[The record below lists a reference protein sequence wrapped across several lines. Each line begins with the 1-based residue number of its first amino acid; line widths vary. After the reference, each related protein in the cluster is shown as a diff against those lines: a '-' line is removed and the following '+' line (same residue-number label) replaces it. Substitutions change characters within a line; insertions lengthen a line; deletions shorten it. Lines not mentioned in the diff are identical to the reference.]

1 MGLTYDNESRLAQM
15 QYSFANRNLVYQSV
29 YGEGDRLESF
39 TLVDAWEKVLQYD
52 CLQRLSSSTL
62 KNASGS
68 TVSQTTYGYFSPEP
82 GRTTLMVSSET
93 NSAANTS
100 LSYTYDNDG
109 RVSMVYE
116 DGDLVLRYTYDPSQ
130 GFLIREDNAY
140 ANETYLYTYDEMGN
154 MLTKKTYGLDFSS
167 NPFDLLESESFSYAQ
182 SSLGKRYG
190 EWNSYDALG
199 NLTFDDDKAWS
210 YTWDGR
216 QLVDITEDGGSPQ
229 FTFDYNADGI
239 RTRKGITDY
248 GDEWTYHSYTLDGTT
263 IVKETIYFESYGMVV
278 SSRDIYYYYDENGAP
293 LGLNWNNTNYYYY
306 KNIFGDVLGI
316 MNSNGTMVVR
326 YAYDAWGNPIS
337 TTGAMANTL
346 GQDNPF
352 RYRGYYYDTE
362 TGLYYLNARYYN
374 PEWGRFLSPDPV
386 LDTSSAVGCNLF
398 TCCGN
403 DPINRID
410 ESGAFWDTFFDV
422 ISLVSSIVE
431 VCQNPDDPWAW
442 VGLAMDALDLIPI
455 VSGLGEAARAIKTVD
470 RIADTAD
477 DIHDASKAAGNAI
490 EASTTVAK
498 KGWNVGDDITNLTKA
513 GNEPSWSTV
522 RQRYWKNEAH
532 YNPGKYGPDNLD
544 RMKKGL
550 APIGTDNFSMELHHP
565 NGRNGDFFYQFIPV
579 TRTEHMIIHYGG

>member
-1 MGLTYDNESRLAQM
+1 
-15 QYSFANRNLVYQSV
+15 
-29 YGEGDRLESF
+29 
-39 TLVDAWEKVLQYD
+39 
-52 CLQRLSSSTL
+52 
-62 KNASGS
+62 
-68 TVSQTTYGYFSPEP
+68 
-82 GRTTLMVSSET
+82 
-93 NSAANTS
+93 
-100 LSYTYDNDG
+100 
-109 RVSMVYE
+109 
-116 DGDLVLRYTYDPSQ
+116 LVLRYTYDPSQ

-374 PEWGRFLSPDPV
+374 PEWGRFISIDPV
-386 LDTSSAVGCNLF
+386 LDTSSSVGCNMF
-398 TCCGN
+398 AYCGN
-403 DPINRID
+403 DPVNYFDPSGNLKQGLTSEQIRRIFESAEYMSKYQDEQDIIYWCQYPSEEDLIYAATIYAESGGENLLSKKAVASVMWNRFGTGGFGKTIVDVLSAPDQFDGYMNGNYKRAMMFYNTGTVDNRID
-410 ESGAFWDTFFDV
+410 EKSMRDC
-422 ISLVSSIVE
+422 L
-431 VCQNPDDPWAW
+431 Q
-442 VGLAMDALDLIPI
+442 
-455 VSGLGEAARAIKTVD
+455 
-470 RIADTAD
+470 
-477 DIHDASKAAGNAI
+477 
-490 EASTTVAK
+490 VAVTYYH
-498 KGWNVGDDITNLTKA
+498 G
-513 GNEPSWSTV
+513 
-522 RQRYWKNEAH
+522 
-532 YNPGKYGPDNLD
+532 
-544 RMKKGL
+544 M
-550 APIGTDNFSMELHHP
+550 GTDTTGGALYFHS
-565 NGRNGDFFYQFIPV
+565 FYEDP
-579 TRTEHMIIHYGG
+579 TKWTYHYHYTMITVEGVKRFVFYK